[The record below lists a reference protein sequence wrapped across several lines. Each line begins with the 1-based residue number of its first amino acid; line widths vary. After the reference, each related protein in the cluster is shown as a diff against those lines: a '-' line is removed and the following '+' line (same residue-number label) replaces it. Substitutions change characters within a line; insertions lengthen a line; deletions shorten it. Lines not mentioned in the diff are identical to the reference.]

1 MEKITKK
8 EFLKRCVDAEA
19 STNVDSL
26 TKEIVRSEIFVF
38 DYYLEDNKP
47 CSVIGFDGEDIIIAG
62 YEEEFKICASNSDVK
77 LITNSCE

>member
-1 MEKITKK
+1 MEKITKE

-38 DYYLEDNKP
+38 DYYLKNGEIYSVANLNKDEVIIANANDN
-47 CSVIGFDGEDIIIAG
+47 III
-62 YEEEFKICASNSDVK
+62 SNV
-77 LITNSCE
+77 E

>member
-8 EFLKRCVDAEA
+8 EFLKRCVDADA

-38 DYYLEDNKP
+38 DYYIKNNFIYSVATVDNNN
-47 CSVIGFDGEDIIIAG
+47 VIITNANDNIIIN
-62 YEEEFKICASNSDVK
+62 EEMIWLKK
-77 LITNSCE
+77 TKY

>member
-1 MEKITKK
+1 MEKITKE

-38 DYYLEDNKP
+38 DYYVKNNFIYSVATVDNDD
-47 CSVIGFDGEDIIIAG
+47 VIIIDDANDN
-62 YEEEFKICASNSDVK
+62 IIISN
-77 LITNSCE
+77 CE

>member
-8 EFLKRCVDAEA
+8 EFLKRCVDADA

-38 DYYLEDNKP
+38 DYYIKNNFIYSVATVDNNN
-47 CSVIGFDGEDIIIAG
+47 VIITNANDNIIIN
-62 YEEEFKICASNSDVK
+62 EEMI
-77 LITNSCE
+77 